1 MAKTNAPK
9 RNVFLIAAL
18 ILLCLTLVSMSLMS
32 GMFARYTTKSA
43 SNDTGRI
50 AKFRVTGNGFT
61 DAVTFNVKMN
71 PGDSQ
76 KKTLSVVNDSE
87 VAVRYTVTVENAT
100 DNLPLQVTGTS
111 LTGTLA
117 PGAAPADVTF
127 NLKWPADEND
137 AAYSGMLDNIVV
149 TVTAVQVD

>member
-18 ILLCLTLVSMSLMS
+18 ILLCLTLLSISLMS
-32 GMFARYTTKSA
+32 GMFARYTTKTA

-50 AKFRVTGNGFT
+50 AKFTVTGDGFT
-61 DAVTFNVKMN
+61 DAVTLSVKMN

-76 KKTLSVVNDSE
+76 NKTLSVSNGSE
-87 VAVRYTVTVENAT
+87 VAVRYTVSVKNTTN
-100 DNLPLQVTGTS
+100 NLPLEVTGTN

-117 PGAAPADVTF
+117 PGAASQGVAFT
-127 NLKWPADEND
+127 LEWPSDKND

>member
-76 KKTLSVVNDSE
+76 NKTLSVSNGSE
-87 VAVRYTVTVENAT
+87 VAVRYTVSVENT
-100 DNLPLQVTGTS
+100 TNNLPLEVTGTN

-117 PGAAPADVTF
+117 PGADPADVTF
-127 NLKWPADEND
+127 NLEWPADKND